1 MFFTE
6 ALELINEKP
15 TAISAYSLTSHVLKV
30 FKPVFCVLFL
40 FFSLNGVEKNWTV
53 TCLVFY

>member
-6 ALELINEKP
+6 ALGLINEKP
-15 TAISAYSLTSHVLKV
+15 TAIPAYSLTSHVLQV

-40 FFSLNGVEKNWTV
+40 FFSLTGVEKNWTV
-53 TCLVFY
+53 AC